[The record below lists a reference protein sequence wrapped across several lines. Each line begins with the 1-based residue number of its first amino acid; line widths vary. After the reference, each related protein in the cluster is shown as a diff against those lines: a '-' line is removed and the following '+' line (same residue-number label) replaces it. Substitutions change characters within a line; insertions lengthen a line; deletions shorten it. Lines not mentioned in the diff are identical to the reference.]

1 MFRVSVGSN
10 YCFHLNSDFILM
22 FGSYF
27 HVSISISCSFY
38 YFIHRYIK
46 TGSTII
52 SDYWKAYNT
61 LSTLNDRDYEHLNVN
76 HSLHFVN
83 ANGDHTN
90 KIEGNW
96 RHAKVSMPLLVRE
109 SIILL
114 DILLNLCGDRQRKR
128 PVTFSSI

>member
-1 MFRVSVGSN
+1 
-10 YCFHLNSDFILM
+10 M

-61 LSTLNDRDYEHLNVN
+61 LSTLNDRDYEHLKVN

-83 ANGDHTN
+83 GNGDHTN

-96 RHAKVSMPLLVRE
+96 RHAKVSMPPFGARKHHFAGYLAEFMWRSSKEKTCDVFINMIE
-109 SIILL
+109 
-114 DILLNLCGDRQRKR
+114 DI
-128 PVTFSSI
+128 SSIHNVSTIVHA